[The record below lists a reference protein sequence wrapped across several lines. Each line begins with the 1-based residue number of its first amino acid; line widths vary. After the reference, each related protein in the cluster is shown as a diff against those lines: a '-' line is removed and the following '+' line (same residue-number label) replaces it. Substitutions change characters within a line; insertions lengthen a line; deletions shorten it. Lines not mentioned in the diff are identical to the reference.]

1 MATTSSG
8 IAVSISNTPQAT
20 NDVFTS
26 AQTGLTDNSLT
37 TVYLNVMA
45 NDLGGAAKTLY
56 SLDSG
61 TETTVSLEQAALLTQ
76 DTVRAESVSTDFS
89 AHGAHI
95 WITSD
100 GKVGYDASHLDAS
113 WLSNSFN
120 TLGYAQDSFTYA
132 IRLGNGTLSWAT
144 AYVDIAPP
152 APVVVLAHDTGMS
165 ATDHLTSD
173 CTLSVGAVAHGA
185 TVQYSTDNGAH
196 WNTSFCA
203 VEGTN
208 TVMVRQID
216 VTGNASAASSCT
228 FTLDT
233 AGGTAP
239 GVALAVDSGSSA
251 TDHVTNVG
259 ALNVTGVDTGAT
271 VQYSVDNGAHWST
284 SFSAVE
290 GLNNVQVR
298 QVDVAGNASAP
309 TSFSFTLDTAAG
321 APGVALTSD
330 SGGSATDHVTN
341 VGALNLSGIETGAT
355 VQYSVDNG
363 AHWSTSFSAVDGLN
377 NVQVRQIDV
386 AGNTSAPTSFSF
398 TLDTS
403 AAAPGV
409 ALTSDSGS
417 SATDH
422 VTNVGTLNVT
432 GIETGATVQ
441 YSVDNGGHWNT
452 SFSAVE
458 GLNNVQVRQI
468 DVAGNTSPPTSFSFT
483 LDTSAAAPGV
493 ALTTDSGSNAADH
506 ITNVGALNLSGIE
519 TGATV
524 QYSVDNGGHWST
536 SFSAVEGLNNVQ
548 VRQIDVAGNTSAATS
563 FSFTLDTSAGAPGVA
578 LTTDSG
584 SNAADHITNVGTL
597 NLSGIETGATV
608 QYSVDN
614 GAHWSTSF
622 GALEG
627 VNNVQVRQIDVAG
640 NTSTPTSFSFTLDTS
655 SAAPGVAL
663 TTDSGSNP
671 ADHVTNVGT
680 LNLSGIETGATVQ
693 YSVDNGAHWNTSF
706 SAVEGL
712 NNVQVRQIDV
722 AGNTSAATSFSFTL
736 DTSAAAPGVAL
747 TTDSGSSGTDH
758 ITNVGTL
765 NLTGVET
772 GATVEYSTDGGHTW
786 NTSFNAVEGV
796 NDVQVRQTDVAGNT
810 SAATSLSFTLDT
822 LAAAPGVALTSDSG
836 SSATDHISN
845 VGTLNVTG
853 IETGATVQYSVD
865 NGAHWSTSFGALEGV
880 NNVQVRQ
887 IDVAGNTSS
896 ATSFSFTLDT
906 SAAAPG
912 VALTTDSG
920 SGDTDHVTNVGTL
933 NLTGVETGATIEYST
948 DGGHTWN
955 TSFNAVE
962 GVNDVQVRQTD
973 VAGNTSAPTSFS
985 FTLDTSAAAPS
996 VALTA
1001 DSGSSATDHI
1011 TNVGT
1016 LNLTGVETGAT
1027 VEYSTD
1033 GGHTWNTSFN
1043 AVEGAND
1050 VQVRQ
1055 TDIAGNTSAATSLSF
1070 TLDTSAAAPG
1080 VALTTDSGSGSTDHI
1095 TNVGTLNLS
1104 GVEAGATVEYSTD
1117 GGHTWNTSF
1126 NAVEGVNDVQIRQT
1140 DVAGNTSASTSFN
1153 FTLDTS
1159 AAAPGVALTS
1169 DSGSNSTD
1177 HITNVGTLNV
1187 SGVKTG
1193 AVVEYSID
1201 GGHTWNTSFNAVE
1214 GVNDVQVRQT
1224 DVAGNTSA
1232 PTAFS
1237 FTLDTSAAAPSV
1249 ALTAD
1254 SGSSATD
1261 HITNVGT
1268 LNLTGV
1274 ETGAT
1279 IEYSTDGGHT
1289 WNTSFNAVEGVNDV
1303 QVRQTDV
1310 AGNTSAPTSFS
1321 FTLDTSAAAPG
1332 VALASDSGSSAT
1344 DHITSAGTLNLT
1356 GVETGATVEYSIDG
1370 GHTWSTSFNAVE
1382 GANDVQVRQTD
1393 IAGNTSDPTA
1403 FNFTLDTSAAAP
1415 GVALTTD
1422 SGSSST
1428 DHTTSAGTLNLTGV
1442 ETGATVEYS
1451 TDGGHTWNTSFNA
1464 VEGVNDVQVRQT
1476 DIAGN
1481 TSDPTAFSFTL
1492 DTSAAAPG
1500 VALTTDS
1507 GSNATDHIT
1516 NVGTLNLTGVET
1528 GATVEYSTDGGHT
1541 WSTSFNA
1548 VEGVNDV
1555 QIRQTDVAGNTS
1567 DPTSFSFTLDTS
1579 AAAPGVAL
1587 TTDSGSSATD
1597 HTTNVGTLNLTGIET
1612 GATVEYS
1619 TDGGHTWNTGF
1630 NAVEG
1635 VNDVQVRQTDVAGN
1649 TTDPTSFSF
1658 TLDTS
1663 AAAPGVALTTDSGS
1677 NATDHI
1683 TNVGTLNL
1691 TGVETG
1697 ATVEYSIDGG
1707 HTWSTSFNAVEGAN
1721 DVQVRQTD
1729 IAGNTSDP
1737 TAFNFTLDTS
1747 AAAPGVSLTTD
1758 SGSNVTD
1765 HITNAGTLNLTGVE
1779 TGATVEYSTDDGHTW
1794 NTNFNAVEGV
1804 NDVQVRQTDIAGNTS
1819 DPTAFSFTLDTS
1831 AAAPGVALT
1840 ADSGTS
1846 STDHI
1851 TNVGTLNL
1859 TGVET
1864 GATVE
1869 YSTDGGHT
1877 WNISFNAVEGLNNVQ
1892 VRQTDVAG
1900 NTSDPTAFSFTLDTS
1915 AAAPGVALTA
1925 DSGSNATDHITN
1937 VGTLNVSGVE
1947 TGAVVEYSIDGGH
1960 TWNTSFNAVEGVNEV
1975 QVRQTDIAGNTS
1987 DPSSFSFTLDTSAA
2001 APGVALTTDS
2011 GSGSTDHIT
2020 NVGTLN
2026 LTGVETGATVEYS
2039 TDGGHT
2045 WITNFNAIEGVNDV
2059 QVRQTDIA
2067 GNTSDPTSF
2076 SFTLDT
2082 SAAAPGVALTS
2093 DSGSSAAD
2101 HITNVGTL
2109 NVSGVE
2115 TGAVVEYSTDGGH
2128 TWNISFNAVEGL
2140 NNVQVRQTDVAGNT
2154 SDPTAFS
2161 FTLDTSAAAPGVAL
2175 TADSGSN
2182 ATDHITNVGTLNVS
2196 GVETGAVVE
2205 YSTDGGHTWNT
2216 SFNAV
2221 EGVNDVQIRQT
2232 DVAGNTSSATSFS
2245 FTLDT
2250 SAAAPGVALTSDSG
2264 SSATDHTTNVGT
2276 LNLSGIETGATVE
2289 YSTDGG
2295 HTWSTSFNAVEGV
2308 NDVQVRQT
2316 DVAGNTSDPTSFS
2329 FTLDTSAAAPSVALT
2344 TDSGS
2349 SSTDHITSAGTLNLT
2364 GVETG
2369 ATVEYSTDGG
2379 HTWNTS
2385 FNAVEGVND
2394 VQVRQIDVAGNTSS
2408 ATSLSF
2414 TLDTS
2419 AAAPGVALTT
2429 DSGSN
2434 VSDHITNVGTLN
2446 LTGVETGATIEY
2458 STDGG
2463 HTWNT
2468 SFNAVEGVNDVQV
2481 RQTDVAG
2488 NTSDSTSFGF
2498 TLDTSAAAPGV
2509 ALTSDSGSS
2518 ATDHITNVGTLNL
2531 TAVETG
2537 ASVEYSID
2545 GGHTWNT
2552 SFNAVEGVNDVQVR
2566 QTDVAG
2572 NTSASTSFSFTL
2584 DTSAAAP
2591 GVALTGDSGSSAT
2604 DHITNVGTLNLNG
2617 VETGAAVE
2625 YSTDGGHTW
2634 STSFN
2639 AVEGVNDV
2647 QVRQTDIAGNTS
2659 DPTSFNFTLDTSAAA
2674 PGVALTADSG
2684 SNATDHITN
2693 VGTLN
2698 VSGVETGAVVEYSID
2713 GGHTWNTSFNAVE
2726 GVNDV
2731 QVRQTD
2737 IAGNTSD
2744 PTAFSFTLDTSTA
2757 APGVALTTDSG
2768 SNATDHITSVGTLNV
2783 SGVETGAAV
2792 EYSIDGGHTWN
2803 TSFNAVE
2810 GVNDVQVR
2818 QTDIAG
2824 NTSDPTSFSFTLDT
2838 SAAAPGVALTT
2849 DSGSNA
2855 TDHITNVGTLNVSG
2869 VETGAVVEYSI
2880 DGGHTWNT
2888 SFNAVEGVNNV
2899 QVRQIDVAGN
2909 TSSATSFSFTLD
2921 TSAAAPGVALTTDSG
2936 SNVSDHITN
2945 VGTLNLTGVETGAT
2959 IEYSTDGGHTWNTS
2973 FNAVEGVNDV
2983 QVRQTDIAGNT
2994 SAPTSL
3000 SFTLDTSAA
3009 APGVALTSDSGSSAT
3024 DHISNVGTLNV
3035 TGIETGATVQYSVDN
3050 GVHWNTSFSAI
3061 EGLNNVQVRQIDVAG
3076 NTSSASSL
3084 SFTLDTSATAPG
3096 VVLTTDSGSSGT
3108 DHITNVG
3115 TLNVT
3120 GTETGAIVQY
3130 SIDNGAHWN
3139 TSFSAVEGLNNVQVR
3154 QIDVAGNTSS
3164 ATSFSFTLD
3173 TSAAAPGVALT
3184 TDSGT
3189 STTDHITNVGTL
3201 NVTGTEAGATVQY
3214 SIDNGVH
3221 WNTSFSAVEGLNNVQ
3236 VRQIDVAGNTSSA
3249 TSLSFTLDTSAAA
3262 PGVALTTDSGSSAT
3276 DHITNVGTLSL
3287 SGIENGA
3294 TVQYSIDNGAH
3305 WSTSFS
3311 AVPGV
3316 NNVQVREI
3324 DIAGNTSSATSF
3336 NFTLDTSAAAPGVAL
3351 TTDSGS
3357 NATDHITNV
3366 GTLNVTGT
3374 ETGAIVQYSIDN
3386 GAHWNTN
3393 FSAIEGLNNV
3403 QVRQVDA
3410 AGNTSSATSFSFTL
3424 DTSAAAP
3431 GVALTADSGS
3441 SATDHITNVGTLN
3454 LSGIETG
3461 ATVQYSI
3468 DNGAHWNTSFS
3479 AVQGVNN
3486 VQVREIDIAGNT
3498 SSATSFS
3505 FTLDTSAAAPGVAL
3519 TTDSGTSATDHIT
3532 NVGTLNLSGIE
3543 TGATVQYSV
3552 DNGAHWN
3559 TSFSAVE
3566 GLNNVQVRQLDLAG
3580 NTSSATSLSFTLD
3593 TSAAAPGVALTTD
3606 SGSSTT
3612 DHITNVG
3619 TLNLSGIETGAT
3631 VQYSIDN
3638 GAHWNTT
3645 FSATEGVNNLQVRQI
3660 DIAGNIS
3667 NATSLSF
3674 TLDTTAPSTLSWQ
3687 YNQGTHT
3694 LTANTDTS
3702 NVWKV
3707 LIHDNTTNADYTA
3720 TQQTAGTWTY
3730 TTQQSLNLNKD
3741 SLTVT
3746 EWDTAGNS
3754 RSLTQTAPAGATGS
3768 EINLALTDPSGHAA
3782 DLAVTIAGIPS
3793 GWTLNAGT
3801 DLGNGTW
3808 LVPTNDL
3815 GALTITPAASFTG
3828 ATVLTVTETWTAAD
3842 GTHAAATIADN
3853 IEAYAANAPIFAW
3866 SGDDQLTGSAG
3877 NDLFVFSQPIGN
3889 DTLHTFDLAA
3899 DKIDLVGFTGIANFS
3914 DVQAHL
3920 ADDANG
3926 NAVITLGDGATITVT
3941 GVHSADLTGDNFVF
3955 DQEPV
3960 VQNAGV
3966 MTVSDGAML
3975 PIGGIVENT
3984 GTIALG
3990 STGDITRFEILPKSA
4005 TLEGGGHVTLSDDA
4019 HNVVFGSTPDATLV
4033 NVNNTITGA
4042 GQLGAGQLTLVNE
4055 GTIVADGANTLV
4067 IDTGTHA
4074 VANAGTLEAT
4084 GSGGLVIESAV
4095 NNTGNLWANNGNLT
4109 IHGDVTGA
4117 GSATISGGATLEFGG
4132 ASAENTTF
4140 ADGAAGTL
4148 KLDHSAGFTGTVS
4161 GFGAGDAL
4169 DLTDVLFGD
4178 HTTLSFTANDT
4189 GTGGTLTVSDG
4200 AHTAQVALQ
4209 GNLSGGSFQ
4218 LSHDQGSG
4226 TVVTYVPPPLPHIQE
4241 V

>member
-8 IAVSISNTPQAT
+8 TAVSISNTPQAT

-152 APVVVLAHDTGMS
+152 APVVSLAHDTGMS

-216 VTGNASAASSCT
+216 VTGNASAVSSCT

-298 QVDVAGNASAP
+298 QVDVAGNASAT

-321 APGVALTSD
+321 APGVALSTD
-330 SGGSATDHVTN
+330 SGGN
-341 VGALNLSGIETGAT
+341 
-355 VQYSVDNG
+355 
-363 AHWSTSFSAVDGLN
+363 
-377 NVQVRQIDV
+377 
-386 AGNTSAPTSFSF
+386 
-398 TLDTS
+398 
-403 AAAPGV
+403 AA
-409 ALTSDSGS
+409 
-417 SATDH
+417 DH
-422 VTNVGTLNVT
+422 VTNVGTLNLS

-458 GLNNVQVRQI
+458 GLNNVQVRQ
-468 DVAGNTSPPTSFSFT
+468 V
-483 LDTSAAAPGV
+483 
-493 ALTTDSGSNAADH
+493 
-506 ITNVGALNLSGIE
+506 
-519 TGATV
+519 
-524 QYSVDNGGHWST
+524 
-536 SFSAVEGLNNVQ
+536 
-548 VRQIDVAGNTSAATS
+548 DVAGNTSAATS
-563 FSFTLDTSAGAPGVA
+563 F
-578 LTTDSG
+578 
-584 SNAADHITNVGTL
+584 N
-597 NLSGIETGATV
+597 
-608 QYSVDN
+608 
-614 GAHWSTSF
+614 
-622 GALEG
+622 
-627 VNNVQVRQIDVAG
+627 
-640 NTSTPTSFSFTLDTS
+640 
-655 SAAPGVAL
+655 
-663 TTDSGSNP
+663 
-671 ADHVTNVGT
+671 
-680 LNLSGIETGATVQ
+680 
-693 YSVDNGAHWNTSF
+693 
-706 SAVEGL
+706 
-712 NNVQVRQIDV
+712 
-722 AGNTSAATSFSFTL
+722 FTL
-736 DTSAAAPGVAL
+736 DTSAAAP
-747 TTDSGSSGTDH
+747 S
-758 ITNVGTL
+758 
-765 NLTGVET
+765 
-772 GATVEYSTDGGHTW
+772 
-786 NTSFNAVEGV
+786 
-796 NDVQVRQTDVAGNT
+796 
-810 SAATSLSFTLDT
+810 
-822 LAAAPGVALTSDSG
+822 VALTSDSG
-836 SSATDHISN
+836 SSSTDHVTN

-853 IETGATVQYSVD
+853 IETGATVQYSID
-865 NGAHWSTSFGALEGV
+865 HGGHWNTSFSAVEGL

-912 VALTTDSG
+912 VALTSDSGGSSTDYVTNVGTLNVTGIETGATVQYSIDNGGHWNTSFSAVEGLNNVQVRQIDVAGNTSSATSFSFTLDTSAAAPGVAPTTDSG
-920 SGDTDHVTNVGTL
+920 SSATDHVTNVGTL
-933 NLTGVETGATIEYST
+933 NLTGVETGATVEYSIDGGHAWSTSFNAVEGVNNVQVRQTDTAGNTSTPTSFSFTLDTSAAAPGVVLTTDSGSNATDHITNVGTLNLTGVETAATVEYSIDGGHTWSTSFNAVEGVNNVQVRQTDTAGNTSSATSLSFTLDTSAAAPGVALTTDSGSNAADHVTNVGTLNLAGVETGATVEYST
-948 DGGHTWN
+948 DGGHTWS

-985 FTLDTSAAAPS
+985 FTLDTSAAAPG
-996 VALTA
+996 VALTG

-1011 TNVGT
+1011 TNVGS

-1027 VEYSTD
+1027 
-1033 GGHTWNTSFN
+1033 
-1043 AVEGAND
+1043 
-1050 VQVRQ
+1050 
-1055 TDIAGNTSAATSLSF
+1055 
-1070 TLDTSAAAPG
+1070 
-1080 VALTTDSGSGSTDHI
+1080 
-1095 TNVGTLNLS
+1095 
-1104 GVEAGATVEYSTD
+1104 
-1117 GGHTWNTSF
+1117 
-1126 NAVEGVNDVQIRQT
+1126 
-1140 DVAGNTSASTSFN
+1140 
-1153 FTLDTS
+1153 
-1159 AAAPGVALTS
+1159 
-1169 DSGSNSTD
+1169 
-1177 HITNVGTLNV
+1177 
-1187 SGVKTG
+1187 
-1193 AVVEYSID
+1193 VEYSID

-1254 SGSSATD
+1254 SGSNATD
-1261 HITNVGT
+1261 HISNVGT

-1332 VALASDSGSSAT
+1332 VALTADSGSSAT
-1344 DHITSAGTLNLT
+1344 DHISN
-1356 GVETGATVEYSIDG
+1356 V
-1370 GHTWSTSFNAVE
+1370 
-1382 GANDVQVRQTD
+1382 
-1393 IAGNTSDPTA
+1393 
-1403 FNFTLDTSAAAP
+1403 
-1415 GVALTTD
+1415 
-1422 SGSSST
+1422 
-1428 DHTTSAGTLNLTGV
+1428 GTLNLTGV

-1451 TDGGHTWNTSFNA
+1451 TDGGHTWNTSFNT

-1516 NVGTLNLTGVET
+1516 NVGTLNLTGFET

-1541 WSTSFNA
+1541 WNSSFNA
-1548 VEGVNDV
+1548 IEGVNDV
-1555 QIRQTDVAGNTS
+1555 QVRQTDVAGNTS
-1567 DPTSFSFTLDTS
+1567 DPTAFSFTLDTS

-1587 TTDSGSSATD
+1587 TTDSGTSS
-1597 HTTNVGTLNLTGIET
+1597 
-1612 GATVEYS
+1612 
-1619 TDGGHTWNTGF
+1619 
-1630 NAVEG
+1630 
-1635 VNDVQVRQTDVAGN
+1635 
-1649 TTDPTSFSF
+1649 
-1658 TLDTS
+1658 
-1663 AAAPGVALTTDSGS
+1663 
-1677 NATDHI
+1677 TDHI

-1697 ATVEYSIDGG
+1697 ATVEYSTDGG
-1707 HTWSTSFNAVEGAN
+1707 HTWNTSFNAVEGVN
-1721 DVQVRQTD
+1721 GVQVRQTD
-1729 IAGNTSDP
+1729 VAGNTSDP
-1737 TAFNFTLDTS
+1737 TAFSFTLDTS
-1747 AAAPGVSLTTD
+1747 AAAPGVALTSD
-1758 SGSNVTD
+1758 SGSGSTDRTTNV
-1765 HITNAGTLNLTGVE
+1765 GTLDLTGVE
-1779 TGATVEYSTDDGHTW
+1779 TGATVEYSTDGGHTW

-1804 NDVQVRQTDIAGNTS
+1804 NDVQVRQTDVAGNTSVPTSFNFTLDTSAAAPGVELTSDSGSSATDQITNVGSLNLTGVETGATVEYSIDGGHTWNTSFNAVEGVNDVQVRQTDVAGNTSAPTSFSFTLDTSAAAPGVALTADSGSSATDHISNVGTLNLTGVETGATVEYSTDGGHTWNTSFNTVEGVNDVQVRQTDIAGNTSDPTAFSFTLDTSAAAPGVELTSDSGSSATDHITNVGSLNLNGVETGAIVEYSTDGGHTWNTNFNAVEGVNDVQVRQTDVAGNTSDPTAFSFTLDTSAAAPGVALTTDSGTSSTDHITNVGTLNLTGVETGATVEYSTDGGHTWNTSFNAVEGVNGVQVRQTDVAGNTS

-1869 YSTDGGHT
+1869 YSIDGGHT
-1877 WNISFNAVEGLNNVQ
+1877 WNTSFSAVEGVNEVQ

-1900 NTSDPTAFSFTLDTS
+1900 NTSDPTSLNFPLDTS

-2026 LTGVETGATVEYS
+2026 LSGVETGATVEYS

-2059 QVRQTDIA
+2059 QVRQTDVA

-2082 SAAAPGVALTS
+2082 SAAAPGVALTT
-2093 DSGSSAAD
+2093 DSGSNTAD

-2109 NVSGVE
+2109 SLSGIE
-2115 TGAVVEYSTDGGH
+2115 TGATVQYSVDNGAH
-2128 TWNISFNAVEGL
+2128 WNTSFSAVEGV
-2140 NNVQVRQTDVAGNT
+2140 NNVQVRQIDVSGNT
-2154 SDPTAFS
+2154 S
-2161 FTLDTSAAAPGVAL
+2161 AP
-2175 TADSGSN
+2175 
-2182 ATDHITNVGTLNVS
+2182 
-2196 GVETGAVVE
+2196 
-2205 YSTDGGHTWNT
+2205 
-2216 SFNAV
+2216 
-2221 EGVNDVQIRQT
+2221 
-2232 DVAGNTSSATSFS
+2232 TSFS

-2264 SSATDHTTNVGT
+2264 SSATDHVTNVGT
-2276 LNLSGIETGATVE
+2276 LNLSGIETGATVQ
-2289 YSTDGG
+2289 YSVD
-2295 HTWSTSFNAVEGV
+2295 N
-2308 NDVQVRQT
+2308 
-2316 DVAGNTSDPTSFS
+2316 
-2329 FTLDTSAAAPSVALT
+2329 
-2344 TDSGS
+2344 
-2349 SSTDHITSAGTLNLT
+2349 
-2364 GVETG
+2364 G
-2369 ATVEYSTDGG
+2369 A
-2379 HTWNTS
+2379 HWNTS
-2385 FNAVEGVND
+2385 FSAVEGLNN
-2394 VQVRQIDVAGNTSS
+2394 VQVRQIDVSGNTS
-2408 ATSLSF
+2408 APTSFSF

-2419 AAAPGVALTT
+2419 AAAPGVALTS
-2429 DSGSN
+2429 DSGS
-2434 VSDHITNVGTLN
+2434 SATDHITNVGTLN
-2446 LTGVETGATIEY
+2446 VTGIETGATVQY
-2458 STDGG
+2458 SIDNGA
-2463 HTWNT
+2463 HWNT
-2468 SFNAVEGVNDVQV
+2468 SFSAVEGLNNVQV
-2481 RQTDVAG
+2481 RQVDVAG
-2488 NTSDSTSFGF
+2488 NTSAATSFSF

-2531 TAVETG
+2531 
-2537 ASVEYSID
+2537 
-2545 GGHTWNT
+2545 
-2552 SFNAVEGVNDVQVR
+2552 
-2566 QTDVAG
+2566 
-2572 NTSASTSFSFTL
+2572 
-2584 DTSAAAP
+2584 
-2591 GVALTGDSGSSAT
+2591 SG
-2604 DHITNVGTLNLNG
+2604 L
-2617 VETGAAVE
+2617 
-2625 YSTDGGHTW
+2625 
-2634 STSFN
+2634 
-2639 AVEGVNDV
+2639 
-2647 QVRQTDIAGNTS
+2647 
-2659 DPTSFNFTLDTSAAA
+2659 
-2674 PGVALTADSG
+2674 
-2684 SNATDHITN
+2684 
-2693 VGTLN
+2693 
-2698 VSGVETGAVVEYSID
+2698 
-2713 GGHTWNTSFNAVE
+2713 
-2726 GVNDV
+2726 
-2731 QVRQTD
+2731 
-2737 IAGNTSD
+2737 
-2744 PTAFSFTLDTSTA
+2744 
-2757 APGVALTTDSG
+2757 
-2768 SNATDHITSVGTLNV
+2768 
-2783 SGVETGAAV
+2783 
-2792 EYSIDGGHTWN
+2792 
-2803 TSFNAVE
+2803 
-2810 GVNDVQVR
+2810 
-2818 QTDIAG
+2818 
-2824 NTSDPTSFSFTLDT
+2824 
-2838 SAAAPGVALTT
+2838 
-2849 DSGSNA
+2849 
-2855 TDHITNVGTLNVSG
+2855 
-2869 VETGAVVEYSI
+2869 
-2880 DGGHTWNT
+2880 
-2888 SFNAVEGVNNV
+2888 
-2899 QVRQIDVAGN
+2899 
-2909 TSSATSFSFTLD
+2909 
-2921 TSAAAPGVALTTDSG
+2921 
-2936 SNVSDHITN
+2936 
-2945 VGTLNLTGVETGAT
+2945 
-2959 IEYSTDGGHTWNTS
+2959 
-2973 FNAVEGVNDV
+2973 
-2983 QVRQTDIAGNT
+2983 
-2994 SAPTSL
+2994 
-3000 SFTLDTSAA
+3000 
-3009 APGVALTSDSGSSAT
+3009 
-3024 DHISNVGTLNV
+3024 
-3035 TGIETGATVQYSVDN
+3035 ETGATVQYSVDN
-3050 GVHWNTSFSAI
+3050 GTHWNTSFSAI
-3061 EGLNNVQVRQIDVAG
+3061 
-3076 NTSSASSL
+3076 
-3084 SFTLDTSATAPG
+3084 
-3096 VVLTTDSGSSGT
+3096 
-3108 DHITNVG
+3108 
-3115 TLNVT
+3115 
-3120 GTETGAIVQY
+3120 
-3130 SIDNGAHWN
+3130 
-3139 TSFSAVEGLNNVQVR
+3139 EGLNNVQVR

-3184 TDSGT
+3184 SDSG
-3189 STTDHITNVGTL
+3189 SSATDHITNVGTL
-3201 NVTGTEAGATVQY
+3201 NLSGLETGATVQY
-3214 SIDNGVH
+3214 SIDNGAH
-3221 WNTSFSAVEGLNNVQ
+3221 WNTSFSAIEGLNNVQVRQVDAAGNTSSATSLSFTLDTSAATPGVALTTDSGSSATDHITNVGTLNLSGIENGATVQYSIDNGAHWSTSFSAVQGVNNVQVREIDIAGNTSSATSFSFTLDTSATAPGVALTTDSGSSATDHITNAGTLNLSGIATGATVQYSVDNGAHWSTSFGALEGLNNVQ

-3262 PGVALTTDSGSSAT
+3262 PGVALTTDSG
-3276 DHITNVGTLSL
+3276 
-3287 SGIENGA
+3287 
-3294 TVQYSIDNGAH
+3294 
-3305 WSTSFS
+3305 TS
-3311 AVPGV
+3311 
-3316 NNVQVREI
+3316 
-3324 DIAGNTSSATSF
+3324 
-3336 NFTLDTSAAAPGVAL
+3336 
-3351 TTDSGS
+3351 
-3357 NATDHITNV
+3357 ATDHITNV

-3374 ETGAIVQYSIDN
+3374 ETGATVQYSVDN
-3386 GAHWNTN
+3386 GAHWN
-3393 FSAIEGLNNV
+3393 S
-3403 QVRQVDA
+3403 
-3410 AGNTSSATSFSFTL
+3410 
-3424 DTSAAAP
+3424 
-3431 GVALTADSGS
+3431 
-3441 SATDHITNVGTLN
+3441 
-3454 LSGIETG
+3454 
-3461 ATVQYSI
+3461 
-3468 DNGAHWNTSFS
+3468 SFS

-3498 SSATSFS
+3498 SSPTSFS

-3566 GLNNVQVRQLDLAG
+3566 GVNNVQVRQIDLAG

-3606 SGSSTT
+3606 SGSSAT

-3631 VQYSIDN
+3631 VQYSVDN
-3638 GAHWNTT
+3638 GAHWNSS

-3730 TTQQSLNLNKD
+3730 TPQQSLNLNKD

-3754 RSLTQTAPAGATGS
+3754 RSLTQTAPAGVAGS
-3768 EINLALTDPSGHAA
+3768 EINLALADPSGHAA

-3801 DLGNGTW
+3801 DLGNGSW

-3853 IEAYAANAPIFAW
+3853 VEAYAANAPIFAW

-3899 DKIDLVGFTGIANFS
+3899 DKIDLVGFTGIASFS

-3960 VQNAGV
+3960 VQNAGI
-3966 MTVSDGAML
+3966 MTVNDGAML

-4005 TLEGGGHVTLSDDA
+4005 TLEGGGHVTLSDDS

-4033 NVNNTITGA
+4033 NVDNTITGA

-4055 GTIVADGANTLV
+4055 GTIVADGANALV

>member
-8 IAVSISNTPQAT
+8 TAVSISNTPQAT

-216 VTGNASAASSCT
+216 VIGNASAASSCT

-290 GLNNVQVR
+290 GVNNVQVR

-321 APGVALTSD
+321 APGVALSTD
-330 SGGSATDHVTN
+330 SGGN
-341 VGALNLSGIETGAT
+341 
-355 VQYSVDNG
+355 
-363 AHWSTSFSAVDGLN
+363 
-377 NVQVRQIDV
+377 
-386 AGNTSAPTSFSF
+386 
-398 TLDTS
+398 
-403 AAAPGV
+403 AA
-409 ALTSDSGS
+409 
-417 SATDH
+417 DH
-422 VTNVGTLNVT
+422 VTNVGTLNLS

-468 DVAGNTSPPTSFSFT
+468 DVAGNTSAPTSFSFT

-506 ITNVGALNLSGIE
+506 VTNVGTLNLSGIE

-640 NTSTPTSFSFTLDTS
+640 NTSSATSFSFTLDT
-655 SAAPGVAL
+655 AAGAPGVAL
-663 TTDSGSNP
+663 ATDSGSNA

-693 YSVDNGAHWNTSF
+693 YSVDNGGHWSTSFSAVEGLNNVQVRQIDVAGNTSAPTSFSFTLDTAAAAPGVALTSDSGSNATDHVTNVGTLNLTGIETGATVQYSVDNGGHWNTSFSAVEGLNNVQVRQIDVAGNTSTPTSFSFTLDTSAAAPGVALTTDSGSNAADHVTNVGTLNLSGIETGATVQYSIDNGAHWNTSF

-722 AGNTSAATSFSFTL
+722 AGNTSAATSFSFTLDTSADAPGVALTTDSGSNAADHITNVGTLNLSGIETGATVQYSVDNGAHWSTSFGALEGVNNVQVRQIDVAGNTSSATSFSFTL

-772 GATVEYSTDGGHTW
+772 GTTVEYSTDGGHTW

-865 NGAHWSTSFGALEGV
+865 NGAHWSSSFGALEGV

-906 SAAAPG
+906 SATAPG

-920 SGDTDHVTNVGTL
+920 S
-933 NLTGVETGATIEYST
+933 
-948 DGGHTWN
+948 
-955 TSFNAVE
+955 
-962 GVNDVQVRQTD
+962 
-973 VAGNTSAPTSFS
+973 
-985 FTLDTSAAAPS
+985 
-996 VALTA
+996 
-1001 DSGSSATDHI
+1001 SATDHI
-1011 TNVGT
+1011 TNAGT

-1027 VEYSTD
+1027 VEYS
-1033 GGHTWNTSFN
+1033 
-1043 AVEGAND
+1043 
-1050 VQVRQ
+1050 
-1055 TDIAGNTSAATSLSF
+1055 I
-1070 TLDTSAAAPG
+1070 
-1080 VALTTDSGSGSTDHI
+1080 
-1095 TNVGTLNLS
+1095 
-1104 GVEAGATVEYSTD
+1104 D

-1140 DVAGNTSASTSFN
+1140 DIAGNTSAPTSFS

-1159 AAAPGVALTS
+1159 AAAPGVALTT
-1169 DSGSNSTD
+1169 DSGSNATD

-1187 SGVKTG
+1187 SGVETG

-1224 DVAGNTSA
+1224 DVAGNTSD

-1237 FTLDTSAAAPSV
+1237 FTLDTSAAAPGV
-1249 ALTAD
+1249 ALTTD
-1254 SGSSATD
+1254 SGSNATDHITNVGTLNVSGVETGAVVEYSIDGGHTWNTSFNAIEGVNDVQVRQIDVAGNTSDPTSFNFTLDTSAAAPGVALTTDSGSNSTDHITNVGTLNLTAVETGASVEYSIDGGHTWNTSFNAVEGMNDVQVRQTDIAGNTSAPTSFSFTLDTSAAAPGVALTTDSGSNVTD

-1274 ETGAT
+1274 EAGAT
-1279 IEYSTDGGHT
+1279 VEYSTDGGHT

-1310 AGNTSAPTSFS
+1310 AGNTSSATSFS
-1321 FTLDTSAAAPG
+1321 
-1332 VALASDSGSSAT
+1332 
-1344 DHITSAGTLNLT
+1344 
-1356 GVETGATVEYSIDG
+1356 
-1370 GHTWSTSFNAVE
+1370 
-1382 GANDVQVRQTD
+1382 
-1393 IAGNTSDPTA
+1393 
-1403 FNFTLDTSAAAP
+1403 FTLDTSAAAP

-1422 SGSSST
+1422 SGSNVT
-1428 DHTTSAGTLNLTGV
+1428 DHITNVGTLNLTGV

-1451 TDGGHTWNTSFNA
+1451 IDGGHTWNTSFNA

-1500 VALTTDS
+1500 VALTADS
-1507 GSNATDHIT
+1507 GNNTTDHVT
-1516 NVGTLNLTGVET
+1516 NVGTLNVSGVET
-1528 GATVEYSTDGGHT
+1528 GAVVEYSIDGGHT
-1541 WSTSFNA
+1541 WNTSFNA
-1548 VEGVNDV
+1548 VEGVND
-1555 QIRQTDVAGNTS
+1555 
-1567 DPTSFSFTLDTS
+1567 
-1579 AAAPGVAL
+1579 
-1587 TTDSGSSATD
+1587 
-1597 HTTNVGTLNLTGIET
+1597 
-1612 GATVEYS
+1612 
-1619 TDGGHTWNTGF
+1619 
-1630 NAVEG
+1630 
-1635 VNDVQVRQTDVAGN
+1635 
-1649 TTDPTSFSF
+1649 
-1658 TLDTS
+1658 
-1663 AAAPGVALTTDSGS
+1663 
-1677 NATDHI
+1677 
-1683 TNVGTLNL
+1683 
-1691 TGVETG
+1691 
-1697 ATVEYSIDGG
+1697 
-1707 HTWSTSFNAVEGAN
+1707 
-1721 DVQVRQTD
+1721 
-1729 IAGNTSDP
+1729 
-1737 TAFNFTLDTS
+1737 
-1747 AAAPGVSLTTD
+1747 
-1758 SGSNVTD
+1758 
-1765 HITNAGTLNLTGVE
+1765 
-1779 TGATVEYSTDDGHTW
+1779 
-1794 NTNFNAVEGV
+1794 
-1804 NDVQVRQTDIAGNTS
+1804 
-1819 DPTAFSFTLDTS
+1819 
-1831 AAAPGVALT
+1831 
-1840 ADSGTS
+1840 
-1846 STDHI
+1846 
-1851 TNVGTLNL
+1851 
-1859 TGVET
+1859 
-1864 GATVE
+1864 
-1869 YSTDGGHT
+1869 
-1877 WNISFNAVEGLNNVQ
+1877 VQ

-1925 DSGSNATDHITN
+1925 DSGGNATDHITN
-1937 VGTLNVSGVE
+1937 VGTISLSGVE

-1960 TWNTSFNAVEGVNEV
+1960 TWNTSFNAVEGVNDV
-1975 QVRQTDIAGNTS
+1975 QVRQTDVAGNTS
-1987 DPSSFSFTLDTSAA
+1987 DPTSFSFTLDTSAAAPGVALTADSGSNATDHITSAGTLNLTGVETGATVEYSTDGGHTWNTSFNAVEGVNDVQVRQTDVAGNTSDPTAFSFTLDTSAA

-2045 WITNFNAIEGVNDV
+2045 WNTNFNAIEGVNDV

-2128 TWNISFNAVEGL
+2128 TWNTSFNAVEGL
-2140 NNVQVRQTDVAGNT
+2140 
-2154 SDPTAFS
+2154 
-2161 FTLDTSAAAPGVAL
+2161 
-2175 TADSGSN
+2175 
-2182 ATDHITNVGTLNVS
+2182 
-2196 GVETGAVVE
+2196 
-2205 YSTDGGHTWNT
+2205 
-2216 SFNAV
+2216 
-2221 EGVNDVQIRQT
+2221 NDVQIRQT

-2250 SAAAPGVALTSDSG
+2250 SATAPGVALTTDSG
-2264 SSATDHTTNVGT
+2264 SSSTDHITNVGT
-2276 LNLSGIETGATVE
+2276 LNLTGVEIGAIVE

-2295 HTWSTSFNAVEGV
+2295 HTWNVSFNAVEGV

-2316 DVAGNTSDPTSFS
+2316 DIAGNTSDPTSLS
-2329 FTLDTSAAAPSVALT
+2329 FTLDTSAAAPGVALT
-2344 TDSGS
+2344 ADSGS
-2349 SSTDHITSAGTLNLT
+2349 NATDHITSAGTLNLT

-2394 VQVRQIDVAGNTSS
+2394 VQVRQ
-2408 ATSLSF
+2408 
-2414 TLDTS
+2414 
-2419 AAAPGVALTT
+2419 
-2429 DSGSN
+2429 
-2434 VSDHITNVGTLN
+2434 
-2446 LTGVETGATIEY
+2446 
-2458 STDGG
+2458 
-2463 HTWNT
+2463 
-2468 SFNAVEGVNDVQV
+2468 
-2481 RQTDVAG
+2481 TDVAG
-2488 NTSDSTSFGF
+2488 NTSD
-2498 TLDTSAAAPGV
+2498 
-2509 ALTSDSGSS
+2509 
-2518 ATDHITNVGTLNL
+2518 
-2531 TAVETG
+2531 
-2537 ASVEYSID
+2537 
-2545 GGHTWNT
+2545 
-2552 SFNAVEGVNDVQVR
+2552 
-2566 QTDVAG
+2566 
-2572 NTSASTSFSFTL
+2572 
-2584 DTSAAAP
+2584 
-2591 GVALTGDSGSSAT
+2591 
-2604 DHITNVGTLNLNG
+2604 
-2617 VETGAAVE
+2617 
-2625 YSTDGGHTW
+2625 
-2634 STSFN
+2634 
-2639 AVEGVNDV
+2639 
-2647 QVRQTDIAGNTS
+2647 
-2659 DPTSFNFTLDTSAAA
+2659 
-2674 PGVALTADSG
+2674 
-2684 SNATDHITN
+2684 
-2693 VGTLN
+2693 
-2698 VSGVETGAVVEYSID
+2698 
-2713 GGHTWNTSFNAVE
+2713 
-2726 GVNDV
+2726 
-2731 QVRQTD
+2731 
-2737 IAGNTSD
+2737 
-2744 PTAFSFTLDTSTA
+2744 PTA
-2757 APGVALTTDSG
+2757 
-2768 SNATDHITSVGTLNV
+2768 
-2783 SGVETGAAV
+2783 
-2792 EYSIDGGHTWN
+2792 
-2803 TSFNAVE
+2803 
-2810 GVNDVQVR
+2810 
-2818 QTDIAG
+2818 
-2824 NTSDPTSFSFTLDT
+2824 FSFTLDT

-2888 SFNAVEGVNNV
+2888 SFSAVEGVNDVQVRQTDVAGNTSDPTSFSFTLDTSAAAPSVALTTDSGSSSTDHITNVGTLNLTGVETGATVEYSTDGGHTWNTNFNAIEGVNDVQVRQTDIAGNTSDPTSFSFTLDTSAAAPGVALTSDSGSGSTDHITNVGTLNLTAVETGASVEYSIDGGHTWSTSFNAVEGVNDV
-2899 QVRQIDVAGN
+2899 QVRQTDIAGNTSDPTAFSFTLDTSAAAPGVALTTDSGSGSTDHITNVGTLNLTGVETGATIEYSTDGGHTWSTSFNAVEGVNDVQVRQTDVAGN
-2909 TSSATSFSFTLD
+2909 TSAPTSFSFTLDTSAAAPGVALTGDSGSSATDHITNVGTLNLTGVETGATIEYSRDGGHTWNTSFNAVEGVNDVQVRQTDVAGNTSDPASFNFTLDTSAAAPGVALTTDSGSGSTDHITNVGTLNLTGVETGATVEYSTDGGHTWNTSFNAVEGVNDVQVRQTDVAGNTSDPTAFSFTLDTSAAAPGVALTADSGNSSTDHITNVGTLNVSGVETGAVVEYSIDGGHTWNTSFNAVEGMNDVQVRQTDVAGNTSDPTSLSFTLDTSAAAPGVALTADSGGNATDHITNVGTLDVSGVETSAVVEYSIDGGHTWNTSFNAVEGMNDVQVRQTDVAGNTSAPTSFSFTLD

-2936 SNVSDHITN
+2936 SNVTDHITN

-2973 FNAVEGVNDV
+2973 FNAVEGVNDI
-2983 QVRQTDIAGNT
+2983 QVRQTDVAGNT
-2994 SAPTSL
+2994 SDPTSF

-3024 DHISNVGTLNV
+3024 DHITNVGTLNV
-3035 TGIETGATVQYSVDN
+3035 TGIETGATVQYSIDN
-3050 GVHWNTSFSAI
+3050 GAHWNTSFSAV
-3061 EGLNNVQVRQIDVAG
+3061 EGVNNVQVRQIDVAG
-3076 NTSSASSL
+3076 NTSAPTSL
-3084 SFTLDTSATAPG
+3084 NFTLDTSAAAPG
-3096 VVLTTDSGSSGT
+3096 VALTTDSGSSAT

-3115 TLNVT
+3115 TLNLS
-3120 GTETGAIVQY
+3120 GIETGATVQY
-3130 SIDNGAHWN
+3130 SVDNGAHWNTSFGALEGVNNVQVRQVDVAGNTSSATSFSFTLDTSAAAPGVALTSDSGSSATDHITNVGTLNLSGLETGATVQYSVDNGAHWN
-3139 TSFSAVEGLNNVQVR
+3139 TSFSAIEGLNNVQVR

-3184 TDSGT
+3184 TDSG
-3189 STTDHITNVGTL
+3189 SSATDHITNVGTL
-3201 NVTGTEAGATVQY
+3201 NLSGIETGATVQY
-3214 SIDNGVH
+3214 SVDNGAH
-3221 WNTSFSAVEGLNNVQ
+3221 WSTSFGTLEGLNNVQ

-3276 DHITNVGTLSL
+3276 DHITNVGTL
-3287 SGIENGA
+3287 
-3294 TVQYSIDNGAH
+3294 
-3305 WSTSFS
+3305 
-3311 AVPGV
+3311 
-3316 NNVQVREI
+3316 
-3324 DIAGNTSSATSF
+3324 
-3336 NFTLDTSAAAPGVAL
+3336 
-3351 TTDSGS
+3351 
-3357 NATDHITNV
+3357 
-3366 GTLNVTGT
+3366 NVT
-3374 ETGAIVQYSIDN
+3374 
-3386 GAHWNTN
+3386 
-3393 FSAIEGLNNV
+3393 
-3403 QVRQVDA
+3403 
-3410 AGNTSSATSFSFTL
+3410 
-3424 DTSAAAP
+3424 
-3431 GVALTADSGS
+3431 
-3441 SATDHITNVGTLN
+3441 
-3454 LSGIETG
+3454 GIETG
-3461 ATVQYSI
+3461 ATVQYSV
-3468 DNGAHWNTSFS
+3468 DNGAHWNTNFS

-3532 NVGTLNLSGIE
+3532 NVGTLNLSGVE

-3566 GLNNVQVRQLDLAG
+3566 GLNNVQVRQIDLAG

-3631 VQYSIDN
+3631 VQYSVDN

-3674 TLDTTAPSTLSWQ
+3674 TLDTTAPTLSWQ

-3694 LTANTDTS
+3694 VTANTDTS

-3754 RSLTQTAPAGATGS
+3754 RSLTQTAPAGVAGS

-3828 ATVLTVTETWTAAD
+3828 ATVLTVTETWTASD

-3853 IEAYAANAPIFAW
+3853 VEAYAANAPIFAW

-4005 TLEGGGHVTLSDDA
+4005 TLEGGGHLTLSDDV

-4033 NVNNTITGA
+4033 NVDNTITGA

-4055 GTIVADGANTLV
+4055 GTIVADGANALV

-4117 GSATISGGATLEFGG
+4117 GSATISGGATLEFDG